1 MRYRIPSL
9 CLIAAVAAGAP
20 LPAPAAPQAPQTRY
34 AIIARYA
41 VGGNEIGYDY
51 LSVDAAARRLYV
63 AHATQVEVLDADDG
77 RKIGAI
83 QGMNGVHGIALVPAL
98 GKAYISDGLDRAVTV
113 VELNT
118 LRVLTRIKYTGVKP
132 DAIQYDADS
141 GRVFVVNGG
150 ASGDVTVVDPRSDA
164 IVGTVELGGG
174 KLEEIGFDGRGR
186 ALVNDEQKAVIRVF
200 DTHSLKPLT
209 SWPLAGCEEPTGLAV
224 DAAHHRVF
232 SACGNG
238 KLTVVDTDNGR
249 LVATLPIG
257 PDPDGA
263 VFDPATQRL
272 FAPSRMGTLSVLHEL
287 TPDRYET
294 LQTLDTQAGARTIAF
309 DPKTGRLFLP
319 TGRFAAPPSGGGP
332 PALLPDSFVVLVVGE
347 LPGRRL

>member
-9 CLIAAVAAGAP
+9 WMIAAVAASAP
-20 LPAPAAPQAPQTRY
+20 LPAPAAPQAPQAHYR
-34 AIIARYA
+34 IIARYA
-41 VGGNEIGYDY
+41 VGGNETGYDY
-51 LSVDAAARRLYV
+51 INVDAAARRLYV
-63 AHATQVEVLDADDG
+63 AHATQVEALDADDG

-83 QGMNGVHGIALVPAL
+83 QGINGVHGIALVPAL
-98 GKAYISDGLDRAVTV
+98 GKGYTSDGLDRAVTAFD
-113 VELNT
+113 LKT
-118 LRVLTRIKYTGVKP
+118 LRVLKRIKYTGVKP
-132 DAIQYDADS
+132 DAIEYDADS

-150 ASGDVTVVDPRSDA
+150 ASGDVTVIDPRSDA
-164 IVGTVELGGG
+164 IVATVDLGGG

-186 ALVNDEQKAVIRVF
+186 GFVNDEQKAVIHVF

-224 DAAHHRVF
+224 DTAHRRVF

-272 FAPSRMGTLSVLHEL
+272 FTPSRMGTLSVLHEAA
-287 TPDRYET
+287 PDRYET
-294 LQTLDTQAGARTIAF
+294 LQTLDTEPGARTIAL

-319 TGRFAAPPSGGGP
+319 TGRFAAPPPGGGSP
-332 PALLPDSFVVLVVGE
+332 PLLPNTFVVLVVGE
-347 LPGRRL
+347 